1 MALLTANDLSIL
13 LVEPSAMQLKLIM
26 RHLHEEGVHKIDGV
40 SSGKEALDFID
51 KYPPDLVV
59 TAMYLPDMTANELIE
74 TVIHKHPQL
83 NMSYMLISSEKGHAA
98 LEPVRQAG
106 VIAILPK
113 PFDHKDLQRAIRATL
128 DIIDP
133 EEITLESYDVSEL
146 SLLVVDD
153 SLTSRNHI
161 MRIFSTMG
169 ILHIDDAENGRKA
182 LDKINENHYDLIV
195 TDLNMPEMDGH
206 ELVQYIRNDM
216 GNDAIPIMILTT
228 ENNEARLG
236 QVEQAG
242 VSAILNKP
250 FEPHTIREMLYR
262 LLDS

>member
-51 KYPPDLVV
+51 KYPPDLVI

-133 EEITLESYDVSEL
+133 
-146 SLLVVDD
+146 
-153 SLTSRNHI
+153 
-161 MRIFSTMG
+161 
-169 ILHIDDAENGRKA
+169 
-182 LDKINENHYDLIV
+182 
-195 TDLNMPEMDGH
+195 
-206 ELVQYIRNDM
+206 
-216 GNDAIPIMILTT
+216 
-228 ENNEARLG
+228 
-236 QVEQAG
+236 
-242 VSAILNKP
+242 
-250 FEPHTIREMLYR
+250 
-262 LLDS
+262 